1 MKTGLCARSV
11 MLVIMTG
18 ENLEWQLP
26 FAMTGEHQFPPFNF
40 LAKYICIVWMN
51 TFTCMYFTI

>member
-26 FAMTGEHQFPPFNF
+26 FTMTGEH
-40 LAKYICIVWMN
+40 
-51 TFTCMYFTI
+51 